1 MELNQ
6 DVNQQ
11 VKEDASDQTTG
22 SSGTEHDEEVA
33 ITITVGEVIRIL
45 QLLAERPYK
54 EVAPLIEKILYQA
67 NTQT

>member
-11 VKEDASDQTTG
+11 VKEDASSQTTG
-22 SSGTEHDEEVA
+22 TSGTEHDEEVA